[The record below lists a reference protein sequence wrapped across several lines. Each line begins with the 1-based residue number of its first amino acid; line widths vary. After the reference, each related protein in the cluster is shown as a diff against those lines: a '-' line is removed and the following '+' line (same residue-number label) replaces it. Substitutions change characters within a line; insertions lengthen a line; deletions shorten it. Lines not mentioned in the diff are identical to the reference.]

1 MNDFLMGA
9 YVDNGSA
16 VHRLDERIK
25 LLAFVISIALVL
37 ASGNYIMYLID
48 FALLIIC
55 IIASKL
61 NIFTLLSALK
71 RIWLFLLIILL
82 MNALFYSKE
91 NSLFSFW
98 IFSVSKNG
106 IIQGLKIALNVVLI
120 LLWVNILLS
129 TTTPLKLMNAI
140 RFYLTP
146 LKWLKI
152 PIDDLTLIISV
163 SIQFIPI
170 LFEEAQSIKKAQ
182 TARGAELESKNIF
195 KKAGAVVPLVVPIFV
210 SAFKRADELSQAL
223 EARGYE

>member
-37 ASGNYIMYLID
+37 ASGSYIMYLID

-61 NIFTLLSALK
+61 NILRLLSALK

-91 NSLFSFW
+91 NPLFSFW
-98 IFSVSKNG
+98 IFSVSQNG
-106 IIQGLKIALNVVLI
+106 IVQGLKITLNVVLI
-120 LLWVNILLS
+120 LLWVNILLA
-129 TTTPLKLMNAI
+129 TTTPLKLMNAVS
-140 RFYLTP
+140 FYLAP
-146 LKWLKI
+146 LKLLKI
-152 PIDDLTLIISV
+152 PTDTLTLIISV

-170 LFEEAQSIKKAQ
+170 LFEEAQNIKKAQ
-182 TARGAELESKNIF
+182 TARGAEFESKNIF

>member
-1 MNDFLMGA
+1 MNNFLMGA

-37 ASGNYIMYLID
+37 ASGSYIMYLID

-61 NIFTLLSALK
+61 NILRLLSALK

-91 NSLFSFW
+91 NPLFSFC
-98 IFSVSKNG
+98 IFSVSQNG
-106 IIQGLKIALNVVLI
+106 IVQGLKITLNVVLI
-120 LLWVNILLS
+120 LLWVNILLA
-129 TTTPLKLMNAI
+129 TTTPLKLMNAVS
-140 RFYLTP
+140 FYLAP
-146 LKWLKI
+146 LKLLKI
-152 PIDDLTLIISV
+152 PTDTLTLIISV

-170 LFEEAQSIKKAQ
+170 LFEEAQNIKKAQ

-195 KKAGAVVPLVVPIFV
+195 KKASAVVPLVVPIFV

>member
-9 YVDNGSA
+9 YVDNGSV

-37 ASGNYIMYLID
+37 ASGSYIMYLID

-61 NIFTLLSALK
+61 NILRLLSALK

-91 NSLFSFW
+91 NPLFSFW
-98 IFSVSKNG
+98 IFSVSQNG
-106 IIQGLKIALNVVLI
+106 IAQGVKIALNVVLI

-129 TTTPLKLMNAI
+129 TTTPLKLMNAVS
-140 RFYLTP
+140 FYLSP
-146 LKWLKI
+146 LKLLKI
-152 PIDDLTLIISV
+152 PTDTLTLIISV

-182 TARGAELESKNIF
+182 TARGAEFESKNIF

>member
-37 ASGNYIMYLID
+37 ASGSYIMYLID

-61 NIFTLLSALK
+61 NILRLLSALK

-91 NSLFSFW
+91 NPLFSFW
-98 IFSVSKNG
+98 IFSVSQNG
-106 IIQGLKIALNVVLI
+106 IVQGLKITLNVVLI
-120 LLWVNILLS
+120 LLWVNILLA
-129 TTTPLKLMNAI
+129 TTTPLKLMNAVS
-140 RFYLTP
+140 FYLAP
-146 LKWLKI
+146 LKLLKI
-152 PIDDLTLIISV
+152 PTDTLTLIISV

-170 LFEEAQSIKKAQ
+170 LFEEAQNIKKAQ

>member
-37 ASGNYIMYLID
+37 SSGSYIMYLID

-61 NIFTLLSALK
+61 NILRLLSALK

-91 NSLFSFW
+91 NPLFSFW
-98 IFSVSKNG
+98 IFSVSQNG
-106 IIQGLKIALNVVLI
+106 IAQGVKIALNVVLI

-129 TTTPLKLMNAI
+129 TTTPLKLMNAVS
-140 RFYLTP
+140 FYLSP
-146 LKWLKI
+146 LKLLKI
-152 PIDDLTLIISV
+152 PTDTLTLIISV

-182 TARGAELESKNIF
+182 TARGAEFESKNIF
-195 KKAGAVVPLVVPIFV
+195 KKAGAVIPLVVPIFV